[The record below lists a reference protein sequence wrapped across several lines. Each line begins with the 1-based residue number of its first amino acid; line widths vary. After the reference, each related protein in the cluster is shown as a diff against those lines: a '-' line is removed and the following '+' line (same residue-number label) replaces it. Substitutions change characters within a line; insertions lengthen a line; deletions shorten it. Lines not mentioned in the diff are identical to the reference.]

1 MTTGFTRSRGGG
13 AHAHFEDVEA
23 HMLASMAAQ
32 VVELLRDGAASSAV
46 RSDDADPLA
55 SVVGLGADAPLPRPD
70 DPVLARLLPD
80 AYRDDEAEA
89 SDFRRYTEPGLR
101 DQKAANAQALIA
113 SLTQGGAGEDVGSL
127 IGTQSDTG
135 SASGVDVELDAAGV
149 DVWLRCLTDVRLA
162 LGTRLGV
169 AEDDENRWEQLS
181 DDDPAK
187 AMHDVYDWLG
197 FVQETLLR
205 ALR

>member
-1 MTTGFTRSRGGG
+1 VTTGFHRSRGGG

-23 HMLASMAAQ
+23 RMVASMAAQ
-32 VVELLRDGAASSAV
+32 IVELLRDGAPAPASRA
-46 RSDDADPLA
+46 DAGDPLA
-55 SVVGLGADAPLPRPD
+55 EAVGLGASGPLPHPD
-70 DPVLARLLPD
+70 DPVVARLLPD
-80 AYRDDEAEA
+80 AYLDDAADA

-101 DQKAANAQALIA
+101 DRKAANAAAVIA
-113 SLTQGGAGEDVGSL
+113 SLAEAGTDLAGGLDAPGSVG
-127 IGTQSDTG
+127 D
-135 SASGVDVELDAAGV
+135 SAGVDVELDAAGV

-162 LGTRLGV
+162 LGTRLEV
-169 AEDDENRWEQLS
+169 DEDDEVRWELLG

-205 ALR
+205 SLG

>member
-1 MTTGFTRSRGGG
+1 MTTGFQRSRGGG

-23 HMLASMAAQ
+23 RMVASMAAQ
-32 VVELLRDGAASSAV
+32 IVELLRDSAPSAAAGG
-46 RSDDADPLA
+46 DDTDPLA

-101 DQKAANAQALIA
+101 DQKASNAAAVIA
-113 SLTQGGAGEDVGSL
+113 SLSEAGADLDVAGPAGGAAGG
-127 IGTQSDTG
+127 
-135 SASGVDVELDAAGV
+135 AGVDVELDADGV
-149 DVWLRCLTDVRLA
+149 DAWLRCLTDVRLA
-162 LGTRLGV
+162 LGTRLEV
-169 AEDDENRWEQLS
+169 AEDDEARWEQLP
-181 DDDPAK
+181 DEDPAK